1 MSPIEILGYRP
12 EWRHYFEQLN
22 KAWLEEYFSV
32 EPIDRWVLENPEEA
46 ILKGGG
52 TILFAR
58 LEGRIIGAV
67 ALKYSEDGGLEL
79 IKMAVDKPYRGRGAG
94 KMLCQA
100 AIRKAAEMGAPK
112 LILYSQTGLPA
123 AIAIYRKMGFREVP
137 LDANDFSYERAN
149 IKMELELEA
158 SQEHGRKTLPG
169 SAPQELTQN
178 PAGWKIF

>member
-1 MSPIEILGYRP
+1 MSPIEILDYRP
-12 EWRHYFEQLN
+12 EWRRYFEQFN

-58 LEGRIIGAV
+58 QEERIIGAV
-67 ALKYSEDGGLEL
+67 ALKYNEEGALEL

-94 KMLCQA
+94 KKLCQA
-100 AIRKAAEMGAPK
+100 AIRRAAEMGAPK
-112 LILYSQTGLPA
+112 LILYSQTKLPA
-123 AIAIYRKMGFREVP
+123 AIAIYRKLGFREIP

-158 SQEHGRKTLPG
+158 VSRTG
-169 SAPQELTQN
+169 
-178 PAGWKIF
+178 

>member
-12 EWRHYFEQLN
+12 EWRHHFEQFN

>member
-12 EWRHYFEQLN
+12 EWRHYFEQFN

-52 TILFAR
+52 EILFAR
-58 LEGRIIGAV
+58 LDGRIIGAV
-67 ALKYSEDGGLEL
+67 ALKYNEAGVLEL
-79 IKMAVDKPYRGRGAG
+79 IKMAIDKPFRGLGAG
-94 KMLCQA
+94 KKLCQA

-112 LILYSQTGLPA
+112 LILYSQTRLPA
-123 AIAIYRKMGFREVP
+123 AIAIYRKLGFREIP
-137 LDANDFSYERAN
+137 LDASDFSYERAN

-158 SQEHGRKTLPG
+158 MRTRGY
-169 SAPQELTQN
+169 
-178 PAGWKIF
+178 